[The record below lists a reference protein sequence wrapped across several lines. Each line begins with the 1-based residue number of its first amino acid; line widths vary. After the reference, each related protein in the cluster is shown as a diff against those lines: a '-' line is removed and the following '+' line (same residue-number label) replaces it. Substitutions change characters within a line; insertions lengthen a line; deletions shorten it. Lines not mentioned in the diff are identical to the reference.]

1 MISFMLED
9 QELFLSD
16 KIVTIII
23 SFVTEQSFCIAR
35 MVFEKRSKDLFSQ
48 KVRILLR
55 KTRRNAMTVLEVKE
69 LTKKYGEGESEVI
82 ALDHVSFSVE
92 RGEFVAI
99 IGASGSGKSTLMNM
113 IGGIDYPTSGSIII
127 DGNEI
132 QAMSEDELAIFR
144 RRNLGIVYQFYNLI
158 PTLTA
163 EENIALPW
171 KLDGR
176 KENKERLSEIVNM
189 LGLEKR
195 AKHLPGQMSGGQQQR
210 VSIGRA
216 LINEPA
222 FILADEPTGNLDSKT
237 SKDILDILK
246 FTNQKY
252 KQTILLVTHDEKIA
266 LQANR
271 IITIGD
277 GKIIKDEVMKQ

>member
-1 MISFMLED
+1 M
-9 QELFLSD
+9 FLSD

-35 MVFEKRSKDLFSQ
+35 MVFEKRSKVIFSQ

-55 KTRRNAMTVLEVKE
+55 KTRRNAMAVLEVKE

-237 SKDILDILK
+237 SREILDILK

-277 GKIIKDEVMKQ
+277 GKIIKDEVMK

>member
-1 MISFMLED
+1 
-9 QELFLSD
+9 
-16 KIVTIII
+16 
-23 SFVTEQSFCIAR
+23 
-35 MVFEKRSKDLFSQ
+35 
-48 KVRILLR
+48 
-55 KTRRNAMTVLEVKE
+55 
-69 LTKKYGEGESEVI
+69 
-82 ALDHVSFSVE
+82 
-92 RGEFVAI
+92 
-99 IGASGSGKSTLMNM
+99 
-113 IGGIDYPTSGSIII
+113 
-127 DGNEI
+127 
-132 QAMSEDELAIFR
+132 MSEDELAIFR

-210 VSIGRA
+210 EAIGRA

-237 SKDILDILK
+237 SREILDILK

-277 GKIIKDEVMKQ
+277 GKIIKDEVMK

>member
-1 MISFMLED
+1 MLED
-9 QELFLSD
+9 PELFLSD

-23 SFVTEQSFCIAR
+23 SFVTVQSFCIDR
-35 MVFEKRSKDLFSQ
+35 MVFEKRSKILSSQ
-48 KVRILLR
+48 KGRILLR
-55 KTRRNAMTVLEVKE
+55 KTRRNAMAVLEVKE

-222 FILADEPTGNLDSKT
+222 IILADEPTGNLDSKT
-237 SKDILDILK
+237 SREILDILK

-277 GKIIKDEVMKQ
+277 GKIIKDEVMK

>member
-1 MISFMLED
+1 M
-9 QELFLSD
+9 
-16 KIVTIII
+16 
-23 SFVTEQSFCIAR
+23 A
-35 MVFEKRSKDLFSQ
+35 
-48 KVRILLR
+48 
-55 KTRRNAMTVLEVKE
+55 VLEVRE
-69 LTKKYGEGESEVI
+69 LTKKYGQGESEVI
-82 ALDHVSFSVE
+82 ALAHVSFSVE

-113 IGGIDYPTSGSIII
+113 IGGLDHPTGGSVIIEENDI
-127 DGNEI
+127 
-132 QAMSEDELAIFR
+132 ASMSEDELAIFR
-144 RRNLGIVYQFYNLI
+144 RRNLGIIYQFYNLI

-176 KENKERLSEIVNM
+176 KENKKRLAEILQL

-222 FILADEPTGNLDSKT
+222 FILADEPTGNLDSRT
-237 SKDILDILK
+237 GMEIMDILK
-246 FTNQKY
+246 HANQKY

-266 LQANR
+266 LQAGR

-277 GKIIKDEVMKQ
+277 GKIVKDEVMRS

>member
-1 MISFMLED
+1 MLED

-23 SFVTEQSFCIAR
+23 SFVTEQSFRIAR
-35 MVFEKRSKDLFSQ
+35 MVFEKRSKILSSQ

-55 KTRRNAMTVLEVKE
+55 KTRRNAMAVLEVKE

-176 KENKERLSEIVNM
+176 KENKERLSEILNM

-237 SKDILDILK
+237 SREILDILK

-277 GKIIKDEVMKQ
+277 GKIIKDEVMK

>member
-1 MISFMLED
+1 M
-9 QELFLSD
+9 FLSD

-23 SFVTEQSFCIAR
+23 YFVTEQSFCIAR
-35 MVFEKRSKDLFSQ
+35 MVFEKRSKILSSQ

-55 KTRRNAMTVLEVKE
+55 KTRRNAMAVLEVKE

-163 EENIALPW
+163 EDNIALPW

-237 SKDILDILK
+237 SREILDILK

-277 GKIIKDEVMKQ
+277 GKIIKDEVMK

>member
-16 KIVTIII
+16 KIVTIIFY
-23 SFVTEQSFCIAR
+23 FVTEQSFCIAR
-35 MVFEKRSKDLFSQ
+35 MVFEKRSKILSSQ

-55 KTRRNAMTVLEVKE
+55 KTRRNAMAVLEVKE

-237 SKDILDILK
+237 SREILDILK

-277 GKIIKDEVMKQ
+277 GKIIKDEVMK

>member
-1 MISFMLED
+1 M
-9 QELFLSD
+9 FLSD

-23 SFVTEQSFCIAR
+23 PFVTEQSFCIAR
-35 MVFEKRSKDLFSQ
+35 MVFEKRSKVLFSQ

-55 KTRRNAMTVLEVKE
+55 KTRRNVMAVLEVKE

-113 IGGIDYPTSGSIII
+113 IGGIDYSTSGSIII

-237 SKDILDILK
+237 SREILDILK

-277 GKIIKDEVMKQ
+277 GKIIKDEVMK

>member
-1 MISFMLED
+1 M
-9 QELFLSD
+9 
-16 KIVTIII
+16 
-23 SFVTEQSFCIAR
+23 A
-35 MVFEKRSKDLFSQ
+35 
-48 KVRILLR
+48 
-55 KTRRNAMTVLEVKE
+55 VLEVKE
-69 LTKKYGEGESEVI
+69 LTKKYGQGESEVT

-113 IGGIDYPTSGSIII
+113 IGGIDHPTGGSVLI
-127 DGNEI
+127 DGIDISN
-132 QAMSEDELAIFR
+132 MDEDALAIFR
-144 RRNLGIVYQFYNLI
+144 RRNLGIIYQFYNLI

-176 KENKERLSEIVNM
+176 KENRERLDEILRM
-189 LGLEKR
+189 MGLENR
-195 AKHLPGQMSGGQQQR
+195 ARHLPGQMSGGQQQR

-237 SKDILDILK
+237 GREIIDILK
-246 FTNQKY
+246 MTNQKY
-252 KQTILLVTHDEKIA
+252 SQTILLVTHDERIA
-266 LQANR
+266 LRADR

-277 GKIIKDEVMKQ
+277 GQIIKDEVMK

>member
-1 MISFMLED
+1 MLED
-9 QELFLSD
+9 PELFLSD

-55 KTRRNAMTVLEVKE
+55 KTRRNAMAVLEVKE

-113 IGGIDYPTSGSIII
+113 IGGIDHPTSGSIII
-127 DGNEI
+127 DGHEI

-189 LGLEKR
+189 LGPEKR

-237 SKDILDILK
+237 SREILDILK

-277 GKIIKDEVMKQ
+277 GKIIKDEVMK

>member
-1 MISFMLED
+1 M
-9 QELFLSD
+9 FLSD

-23 SFVTEQSFCIAR
+23 SFVMVQSFCIVR
-35 MVFEKRSKDLFSQ
+35 MVVEKRSKFLSSQ

-55 KTRRNAMTVLEVKE
+55 KTRRNAMAVLEVKE

-195 AKHLPGQMSGGQQQR
+195 EKHLPGQMSGGQQQR

-237 SKDILDILK
+237 SREILDILK

-277 GKIIKDEVMKQ
+277 GKIIKDEVMK

>member
-1 MISFMLED
+1 MLED
-9 QELFLSD
+9 LELFLSD

-23 SFVTEQSFCIAR
+23 SFVTVQSFCIVR
-35 MVFEKRSKDLFSQ
+35 MVVEKRSKFLSSQ

-55 KTRRNAMTVLEVKE
+55 KTRRNAMAVLEVKE

-189 LGLEKR
+189 LGIEKR

-237 SKDILDILK
+237 SREILDILK

-277 GKIIKDEVMKQ
+277 GKIIKDEVMK

>member
-1 MISFMLED
+1 M
-9 QELFLSD
+9 FLSD

-55 KTRRNAMTVLEVKE
+55 KTRRNAMAVLEVKE

-163 EENIALPW
+163 EENIVLPW

-237 SKDILDILK
+237 SREILDILK

-277 GKIIKDEVMKQ
+277 GKIIKDEVMK

>member
-1 MISFMLED
+1 MLED
-9 QELFLSD
+9 PELFLSD

-23 SFVTEQSFCIAR
+23 SFVTVQSFCIVR
-35 MVFEKRSKDLFSQ
+35 MVVEKRSKFLSSQ

-55 KTRRNAMTVLEVKE
+55 KTRRNAMAVLEVKE

-113 IGGIDYPTSGSIII
+113 IGGIDHPTSGSIII

-132 QAMSEDELAIFR
+132 QSMSEDELAIFR

-237 SKDILDILK
+237 SREILDILK

-277 GKIIKDEVMKQ
+277 GKIIKDEVMK

>member
-237 SKDILDILK
+237 SREILDILK

-277 GKIIKDEVMKQ
+277 GKIIKDEVMK